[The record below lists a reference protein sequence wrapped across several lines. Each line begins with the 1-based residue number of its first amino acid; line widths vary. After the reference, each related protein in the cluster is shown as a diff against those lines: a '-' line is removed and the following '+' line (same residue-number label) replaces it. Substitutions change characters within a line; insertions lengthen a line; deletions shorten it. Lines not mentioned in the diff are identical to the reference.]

1 MSIQKQVT
9 YTKHVQCEG
18 TVTLDEDMLVE
29 RFQNEGIYLDHMEL
43 DGTTATIR
51 IEIDIEDMVT
61 EQVED
66 GGTDDEYEGEI
77 TYDDIEVSD

>member
-1 MSIQKQVT
+1 MSIEKRVT

-61 EQVED
+61 EQVETD
-66 GGTDDEYEGEI
+66 G
-77 TYDDIEVSD
+77 TYDEQELSTTIEDIEVSD

>member
-9 YTKHVQCEG
+9 YTKHVYCEG
-18 TVTLDEDMLVE
+18 TVTLDEDTLYE
-29 RFQNEGIYLDHMEL
+29 RFVENIDISRELEL

-61 EQVED
+61 EQVETD
-66 GGTDDEYEGEI
+66 G
-77 TYDDIEVSD
+77 TYDEQELSTTIEDIEVSD

>member
-18 TVTLDEDMLVE
+18 TVTLDEDTLYE
-29 RFQNEGIYLDHMEL
+29 RFVENIDISRELEL